1 MSDGKKQTILFADVC
16 RSTQLFE
23 QFGDETAHRIID
35 RILSMLGQVAQS
47 NCGRVIKTIG
57 DEIMVTF
64 PSAIEGVEAAIG
76 MQQAVSSDIEL
87 SREQIAI
94 RVGLHC
100 GKALDRDGDVYGD
113 AVNVSARMAGLAKRE
128 QIVTTA
134 STIEQF
140 PLGSAIRT
148 RELGKTRVRGKLLP
162 IEIVDVQ
169 WQEDT
174 SNVTLVSRAIHL
186 DIPESNHVMQLKL
199 GELSFVVKETS
210 PPILLGRDQNSDVI
224 VEAAW
229 VSRNHAMIEFRKGNF
244 ILTDRSTNGT
254 YVQTHDGDQIHIHRD
269 ELLLRQSGKISPGKA
284 VAEAPDDV
292 VILYEDCPG

>member
-1 MSDGKKQTILFADVC
+1 MSDGKEQTILFADVC

-23 QFGDETAHRIID
+23 QFGDETAHRVID
-35 RILSMLGQVAQS
+35 RILSMLAGVS
-47 NCGRVIKTIG
+47 NRHGGRVIKTIG

-64 PSAIEGVEAAIG
+64 PTPVSGVDASIE
-76 MQQAVSSDIEL
+76 MQQVVSGDIEL

-113 AVNVSARMAGLAKRE
+113 AVNVAARMAGLAKRE

-134 STIEQF
+134 STTAKLPPGCDVQ
-140 PLGSAIRT
+140 A

-162 IEIVDVQ
+162 IEIVDLQ

-174 SNVTLVSRAIHL
+174 SNVTMVSRAIHL
-186 DIPESNHVMQLKL
+186 DIPESNHVMKLKL

-210 PPILLGRDQNSDVI
+210 PPLLLGRDQNSDII

-254 YVQTHDGDQIHIHRD
+254 YVETHDGDQIHIHRD
-269 ELLLRQSGKISPGKA
+269 ELLLRQSGKISPGK
-284 VAEAPDDV
+284 VVSEAPEDV
-292 VILYEDCPG
+292 VILFEDCP

>member
-199 GELSFVVKETS
+199 GALSFVVKETS

-284 VAEAPDDV
+284 VPEAPADV